1 MTSLKNVCSK
11 LPWKYQGYHQEME
24 ISEICNLYDY
34 LILCKV
40 MGCVM
45 WYHCKVIVLVFG
57 KVMGMGFLGGF
68 G

>member
-1 MTSLKNVCSK
+1 
-11 LPWKYQGYHQEME
+11 
-24 ISEICNLYDY
+24 
-34 LILCKV
+34 

-68 G
+68 GVMVFILWHLFRHDRVRVHLTLLSDFMKLWCLAYY